1 MKKLGTPRSSKGLA
15 VFCSRIAENKLA
27 QDIIIMDLRK
37 IESAPAD
44 FFVVCSGDSDNQIR
58 AITND
63 IMKKCSEKTLKK
75 PRIEGL
81 DTANWVLLDFFD
93 VVVHI
98 MLKQTRNYY
107 KLEKLWGDSV
117 FIRLNEKAE
126 PRAYNKKNL
135 KNIYTEI

>member
-1 MKKLGTPRSSKGLA
+1 
-15 VFCSRIAENKLA
+15 
-27 QDIIIMDLRK
+27 MDLRK